1 MQARIEVDELKMKLN
16 TEYSDKVA
24 DLEMQVQ
31 FNKDELRKKE

>member
-24 DLEMQVQ
+24 DLEMQVK